1 MMSREES
8 GITIAIEVREFSP
21 LSRPGPT
28 SGEAIATVAFLHYRT
43 IPSRVGRPMKTS
55 NGETRMNEPKEST
68 SAIEGNDRA
77 REQQDSKPGMEGL
90 SRRTFL
96 GVGSAGLA
104 SAALASLAVN
114 AQEPTDTEKA
124 EHDHSSSNPGPENKP
139 LLDENPNSNLPPPTD
154 HGNIEPVWYSF
165 DLTHK
170 RVEEGG
176 WTNQVTESVLPSS
189 KDIAGVRMR
198 LTAGS
203 FRELH
208 WHTADEWSIMLYG
221 NARVTCLNPD
231 GTVFIGDVGK
241 GDLWYF
247 PAGFPHSIQGLG
259 PDGCEFILV
268 FDQGSFSED
277 NTFLLSDWVRRT
289 PPSVLSKNFGLPASA
304 LKNLPTKSLYIFAA
318 DLPASLAQ
326 DKSAVGGRRVESP
339 YQYTFRM
346 EAMTPTKQTSGGSVR
361 IVDSHNF
368 QASKNIAAAL
378 VTVKPGGLRELHWHP
393 NASEW
398 QYYLSGK
405 GRMTVFTTSGA
416 HTMDFSAN
424 DVGFVPAVAGHY
436 VENTGNSDL
445 VFLEMFKA
453 SEYMNFSL
461 NNWLRRLPPEAVTSH
476 LNLDAD
482 AISKIP
488 SEAFDVLPG

>member
-1 MMSREES
+1 MSETNETKAS
-8 GITIAIEVREFSP
+8 TEVND
-21 LSRPGPT
+21 GT
-28 SGEAIATVAFLHYRT
+28 SEPQEG
-43 IPSRVGRPMKTS
+43 KT
-55 NGETRMNEPKEST
+55 GT
-68 SAIEGNDRA
+68 
-77 REQQDSKPGMEGL
+77 EGL

-104 SAALASLAVN
+104 TATLAALTAH
-114 AQEPTDTEKA
+114 AQDVKDTRQAEK
-124 EHDHSSSNPGPENKP
+124 DHSSSDPAQENKP
-139 LLDENPNSNLPPPTD
+139 LLDENPSSNLPPPTD
-154 HGNIEPVWYSF
+154 HGDIGPVWYSF
-165 DLTHK
+165 DLVHK
-170 RVEEGG
+170 RVQEGG
-176 WTNQVTESVLPSS
+176 WTHEVNAKVLPTST
-189 KDIAGVRMR
+189 DLAGVNMR

-208 WHTADEWSIMLYG
+208 WHTADEWAIMLNG
-221 NARVTCLNPD
+221 NARVTVMNPD
-231 GTVFIGDVGK
+231 GTMFIDDVAK
-241 GDLWYF
+241 GDLWLF

-259 PDGCEFILV
+259 PDGCEFLLV
-268 FDQGSFSED
+268 FDQGMFSED
-277 NTFLLSDWVRRT
+277 NTFLLSEWVRRT

-304 LKNLPTKSLYIFAA
+304 LKKLPDKSLYIFPA
-318 DLPASLAQ
+318 DLPATLAQ
-326 DKSAVGGRRVESP
+326 DKSAVGGRRVESR

-368 QASKNIAAAL
+368 LVSKNIAAAL
-378 VTVKPGGLRELHWHP
+378 VTIKPGGLRELHWHP

-405 GRMTVFTTSGA
+405 GRMTVFTSEGA
-416 HTMDFSAN
+416 RTMDFNTN

-436 VENTGNSDL
+436 IENTGNTDL

-461 NNWLRRLPPEAVTSH
+461 NNWLRRLAPEMVTSH